1 MIDFYFLK
9 FIFQESIEADKRII
23 ASRLNEDSILAGS
36 LILKSLSVLIY
47 TLGSN
52 LTIAVFLYESAIACI
67 LLIVA
72 LEALAVLVLLDTEAL
87 ALAIVIDTLE
97 AVAVGVM
104 YHHVAIDISLL
115 ELAFKDVAVLLG
127 QLSPTVLQV
136 VFPAA
141 NIDVA
146 ILPYESTLSGTLAI
160 HKLSGVFRT
169 AG

>member
-1 MIDFYFLK
+1 MID
-9 FIFQESIEADKRII
+9 S
-23 ASRLNEDSILAGS
+23 
-36 LILKSLSVLIY
+36 
-47 TLGSN
+47 
-52 LTIAVFLYESAIACI
+52 
-67 LLIVA
+67 
-72 LEALAVLVLLDTEAL
+72 
-87 ALAIVIDTLE
+87 LE

-136 VFPAA
+136 VLPAA

-146 ILPYESTLSGTLAI
+146 ILPYESTLSGTLTI

-169 AG
+169 AGRAENSFTGTLTLRIITFIDITVMEFVDTLTVLDIILPVTNIGITVSIFKGTLA